1 MQKKEIKK
9 DIQEKDSQD
18 RYILITTIGPN
29 RPGLIAEISS
39 VIAEFGYNIED
50 LDQVVMKNIFILSM
64 LVKIPF
70 NASIDKLKE
79 KMYYLCNELGLE
91 VSFYYAGR

>member
-1 MQKKEIKK
+1 MQKEEVKK
-9 DIQEKDSQD
+9 DTQD
-18 RYILITTIGPN
+18 RYILITAVGPN
-29 RPGLIAEISS
+29 RPGLMAEISS
-39 VIAEFGYNIED
+39 IIAEFGYNIED

-70 NASIDKLKE
+70 NASIDRLKE
-79 KMYYLCNELGLE
+79 KMSYLCNELGLE

>member
-1 MQKKEIKK
+1 MQKEEVKK
-9 DIQEKDSQD
+9 DTQD
-18 RYILITTIGPN
+18 RYILITAVGPN

-39 VIAEFGYNIED
+39 IIAEFGYNIED

-70 NASIDKLKE
+70 NASIDRLKE
-79 KMYYLCNELGLE
+79 KMSYLCNEFGLE